1 MQVSARCRFEIQVE
15 TPQTILGPDGSA
27 LVARMVRAAGRRLIG
42 LHYGTYD
49 YSAFLGIAAG
59 DQSLEHPAA
68 DHAKAVMQAAAA
80 GTGVAALRRLD
91 QRAAGRRP
99 AASRRG
105 RRTTGW

>member
-1 MQVSARCRFEIQVE
+1 MPFEIQVE

-27 LVARMVRAAGRRLIG
+27 LVARMIRAAGRRLTG

-49 YSAFLGIAAG
+49 YSAFLGIAAA

-80 GTGVAALRRLD
+80 GTGVAVSDGSTNLLRSATSCG
-91 QRAAGRRP
+91 RAG
-99 AASRRG
+99 SC
-105 RRTTGW
+105 TTGS